1 MKRLIYLLP
10 VAGFAVIAFF
20 MFHSLIAPAP
30 NLLPSALINKPAPAV
45 ALAAMDSAT
54 PGFTGVD
61 LASGHVTVIN
71 YFASWCVPCREE
83 SGQLLALSKEPGLA
97 LYGIDYEEHEPGAG
111 RAFLNELGNPFSHIV
126 TDAAG
131 TEGMQWGVYG
141 VPETYVVD
149 GKGIIRFKL
158 VGPLTQD
165 ALTKQLLP
173 AIEKAKLAS

>member
-20 MFHSLIAPAP
+20 MFRSLTAPAP
-30 NLLPSALINKPAPAV
+30 NLLPSALINKPAPAI
-45 ALAAMDSAT
+45 ALAAMDGAIPPFTSA
-54 PGFTGVD
+54 D
-61 LASGHVTVIN
+61 LASGHVTVVN
-71 YFASWCVPCREE
+71 YFASWCVPCRME
-83 SGQLLALSKEPGLA
+83 SDQLMALSKEPGLA

-111 RAFLNELGNPFSHIV
+111 RAFLNELGNPFSRIV
-126 TDAAG
+126 ADANG
-131 TEGMQWGVYG
+131 TEGMEWGVYG

-149 GKGIIRFKL
+149 GKGIVRFKL

-165 ALTKQLLP
+165 ALTNQVLP